1 VTDIGF
7 HYNAPDK
14 LSYACRLVR
23 KAVATRG
30 MRVVVV
36 GEAQWLDAIDAGLW
50 QLAPTEFVAHC
61 RGDAPAHV
69 LSRSPVILADE
80 GAESAALPH
89 RELLVNLGTQVPA
102 GFERYE
108 RLIDIVS
115 NEPDDRQIGR
125 ARWRHYAD
133 RGYTIQPHDFARS
146 AS

>member
-1 VTDIGF
+1 MTEIGF

-61 RGDAPAHV
+61 RGDAPVHV

-80 GAESAALPH
+80 GQSRPRFRTANCWSISVRRCPRASSA
-89 RELLVNLGTQVPA
+89 T
-102 GFERYE
+102 
-108 RLIDIVS
+108 
-115 NEPDDRQIGR
+115 
-125 ARWRHYAD
+125 
-133 RGYTIQPHDFARS
+133 S
-146 AS
+146 A